1 MLPLVLAVAL
11 PSGRIAGTPVLGRTV
26 PQVVHALGSPTSVER
41 LPNRRDLTYRGRLE
55 VVFSGP
61 DADPSAQRAW
71 AILLLDPAATATEV
85 GRPLSVPPRTLER
98 RLRTTGLREE
108 RRYRCDRRGC
118 FGAFFDAAGTRRV
131 IYGLLRGRRYLGV
144 QVWPN
149 P

>member
-1 MLPLVLAVAL
+1 MLPLAVTL
-11 PSGRIAGTPVLGRTV
+11 PSGRIDGTPVLGRTV
-26 PQVVHALGSPTSVER
+26 PQLVRALGTPTAVER
-41 LPNRRDLTYRGRLE
+41 LPNRRDLTYDGRLE
-55 VVFSGP
+55 VIFSGP

-71 AILLLDPAATATEV
+71 AVLLLDPAATATRV
-85 GRPLSVPPRTLER
+85 GAPLSLPPRTLER
-98 RLRTTGLREE
+98 RLRATGLREE

-131 IYGLLRGRRYLGV
+131 LFGLLRGRRYLGV